1 MVITANGTGLIEM
14 AKFEPPND
22 DTIEMD
28 TDTECPGTGKKSPDA
43 DGDCPVQ
50 VFSCVLNYGFE
61 MGVID
66 GLVSAAEERG
76 GRSGGQ
82 RREQTNR

>member
-50 VFSCVLNYGFE
+50 VFS
-61 MGVID
+61 
-66 GLVSAAEERG
+66 
-76 GRSGGQ
+76 
-82 RREQTNR
+82 